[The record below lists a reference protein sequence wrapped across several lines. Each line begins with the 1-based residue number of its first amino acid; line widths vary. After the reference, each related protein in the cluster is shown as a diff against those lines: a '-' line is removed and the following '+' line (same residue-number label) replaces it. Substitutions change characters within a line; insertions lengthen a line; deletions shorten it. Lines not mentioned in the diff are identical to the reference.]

1 MENKEIIE
9 YLEVNDGTKY
19 FLRENYKGGE
29 KEKREYIRDVCRL
42 ARDCREKQG
51 KKDFSVTFFTNKEI
65 VSVTDAGIHKL
76 IAPEAIEIDCKDNC
90 LNEIEAP
97 KATKIDCSY
106 NPLEKVTAPNCKE
119 INIKIISFGE
129 RKNPLKE
136 NFVLAEDCKITDT
149 EMYFY
154 KDDFYATLKGEKGN
168 KISFPVG
175 IDGKLIVD
183 EKTVPLS
190 LDYSAL
196 YVLET
201 NAKYID
207 VKLIIQIEKINA
219 PNAITINCR
228 GTKITELD
236 LPKAKE
242 IKADFTSL
250 RTINAPNAL
259 FVGCSKTF
267 VKTLNLPLAESIDCE
282 RCKFLEEVYAPNCT
296 SIDFTDTNIKQGGL
310 IIKGI
315 KD

>member
-9 YLEVNDGTKY
+9 YLETSDGTKY
-19 FLRENYKGGE
+19 FLREKYKGGE
-29 KEKREYIRDVCRL
+29 KEKREYIEKVCRL
-42 ARDCREKQG
+42 ARDYRDKQG

-65 VSVTDAGIHKL
+65 VSVTDWGIHKL
-76 IAPEAIEIDCKDNC
+76 IAPEAVEIDCKDN
-90 LNEIEAP
+90 NIVEIYAP

-154 KDDFYATLKGEKGN
+154 KDEFYAFIKSVEGN

-183 EKTVPLS
+183 EKTIPLIFLS
-190 LDYSAL
+190 FY
-196 YVLET
+196 YLET

-207 VKLIIQIEKINA
+207 VKLITQISEINA
-219 PNAITINCR
+219 PNAIKIDCR
-228 GTKITELD
+228 GTKIEELD
-236 LPKAKE
+236 LPKAKD
-242 IKADFTSL
+242 IRADFTSL
-250 RTINAPNAL
+250 RTINAPNAV
-259 FVGCSKTF
+259 FVGCKNTS

-282 RCKFLEEVYAPNCT
+282 GCKHLEEVYAPNCT